1 MPACS
6 AEEANLSSK
15 VGIRNSKESAFS
27 SDVGTFNGIVSAGNA
42 LRIERN
48 SYEQQ
53 IWGIRM
59 TIGEE
64 LRQISEY
71 DSLDNYIDTYPDI
84 IDP

>member
-1 MPACS
+1 
-6 AEEANLSSK
+6 
-15 VGIRNSKESAFS
+15 
-27 SDVGTFNGIVSAGNA
+27 
-42 LRIERN
+42 
-48 SYEQQ
+48 
-53 IWGIRM
+53 M